1 MSSNIDNYKEN
12 IERGEL
18 RIINFKPYYQSAL
31 QGDLSLF
38 KKLNTEMKKTLC
50 HRQSK
55 GKKDV
60 ILAFADAACFLAQNK
75 YFAECERLE
84 QWWHDTTNE
93 WSQNN
98 QNITVMCPHPGR
110 ILNDPSLTNKKGRIQ
125 AKHTIIIDL
134 NNDTYLKIE
143 DNENQNEIKRIHI
156 V

>member
-1 MSSNIDNYKEN
+1 MSSNIDNYNEN

-60 ILAFADAACFLAQNK
+60 ILAFADAACFLIHHK
-75 YFAECERLE
+75 DFAECERLE
-84 QWWHDTTNE
+84 QW
-93 WSQNN
+93 
-98 QNITVMCPHPGR
+98 
-110 ILNDPSLTNKKGRIQ
+110 
-125 AKHTIIIDL
+125 
-134 NNDTYLKIE
+134 
-143 DNENQNEIKRIHI
+143 
-156 V
+156 